1 MKENTIVTLVMS
13 NNAAEI
19 IGKFIAEDFNS
30 ITLYKPRLV
39 QATAQGVGLLNGITM
54 TGIEPKGD
62 FQFPK
67 SSVMFMIET
76 VEELAAGWTQQTS
89 GIAVPTKS
97 GLIK

>member
-1 MKENTIVTLVMS
+1 MKKDTIVTIAL
-13 NNAAEI
+13 NNGVEI
-19 IGKFIAEDFNS
+19 IGKYLADDFNS
-30 ITLYKPRLV
+30 ITIYKPRMV
-39 QATAQGVGLLNGITM
+39 QASQQGVGLVNGITM